1 MAQLFSSQPMSSVC
15 YDGKGELWRVA
26 EFALALQSAKTC
38 QSANHP
44 ISVMCRT
51 LEMTAALGIAKGTW
65 TAEMGRGAVAG
76 AEVPAGNFMMECL
89 FASCSIL
96 EQLGVSL
103 ARAQRP
109 VIV

>member
-44 ISVMCRT
+44 H
-51 LEMTAALGIAKGTW
+51 LDTASA
-65 TAEMGRGAVAG
+65 
-76 AEVPAGNFMMECL
+76 
-89 FASCSIL
+89 
-96 EQLGVSL
+96 
-103 ARAQRP
+103 
-109 VIV
+109 